1 MLNTTSINNWD
12 TLDPCNLFDFLGL
25 NYVFFSLIRKIEIL
39 GEIICLCLAY
49 TYNGWYH
56 PT

>member
-25 NYVFFSLIRKIEIL
+25 NYVVFSLIRKIEIL